1 MADQHRVGVIPSLWR
16 LTGTPR
22 LSSLSRRN
30 EGSDMAMPV
39 HVSFHNMDRCDKLEN
54 AIFLHAGK
62 LKTLYG
68 GATSCRVAVIA
79 SKHRENRL
87 KVLDVVVDLSI
98 PGEDFVTRSHAEDE
112 ACPNASI
119 AVADAFKR
127 TARRLRDRRGKQ
139 LASRTRTK
147 S

>member
-1 MADQHRVGVIPSLWR
+1 
-16 LTGTPR
+16 
-22 LSSLSRRN
+22 
-30 EGSDMAMPV
+30 MAMPV
-39 HVSFHNMDRCDKLEN
+39 HVNFHNMERCDKLEN
-54 AIFLHAGK
+54 VDFPARRQAEN
-62 LKTLYG
+62 
-68 GATSCRVAVIA
+68 AVWRSESCRVAVIA

-98 PGEDFVTRSHAEDE
+98 PGKDFVTRSRAEDE
-112 ACPNASI
+112 VCPNASI

-139 LASRTRTK
+139 LAFRTRTK

>member
-1 MADQHRVGVIPSLWR
+1 
-16 LTGTPR
+16 
-22 LSSLSRRN
+22 
-30 EGSDMAMPV
+30 MAMPV
-39 HVSFHNMDRCDKLEN
+39 HVSFHNMDRCGQLEKS
-54 AIFLHAGK
+54 IFLHAGK

-68 GATSCRVAVIA
+68 GAESCRVVVIA
-79 SKHRENRL
+79 SKHRERRL

-98 PGEDFVTRSHAEDE
+98 PGEDFVTRSRAEDE